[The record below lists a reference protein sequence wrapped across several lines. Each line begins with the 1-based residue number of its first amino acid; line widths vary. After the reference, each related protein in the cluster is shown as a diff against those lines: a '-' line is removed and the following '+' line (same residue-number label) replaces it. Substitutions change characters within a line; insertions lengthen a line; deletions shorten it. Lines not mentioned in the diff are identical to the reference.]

1 MQANTLHTFQCASI
15 ALIRNGSCFTFNDL
29 FCGTHNTHSSK
40 AVARVPPHISHL
52 EKQGVAGAL
61 VRGLLDAL
69 DVGHRQVV
77 PDRLHLVRHAARVVD
92 PPRPVVLNGVSMSS
106 VDVDKGSYIRECS
119 CSTRRRYIN
128 IYVYGVLQV
137 HIYYIPAKGPSPRVG
152 MKSSVSKHGQ
162 HHGRIRIEN
171 KGYCSCIYAPA
182 TQQGHAYMHED
193 GRAQATPHDKTRQHR
208 KTKKG
213 LSEAF

>member
-1 MQANTLHTFQCASI
+1 M
-15 ALIRNGSCFTFNDL
+15 
-29 FCGTHNTHSSK
+29 FCGTHNTLSSK

-119 CSTRRRYIN
+119 CSTRRERLQYSSPDNADIYIFMECYRF
-128 IYVYGVLQV
+128 IFT
-137 HIYYIPAKGPSPRVG
+137 I
-152 MKSSVSKHGQ
+152 
-162 HHGRIRIEN
+162 
-171 KGYCSCIYAPA
+171 
-182 TQQGHAYMHED
+182 T
-193 GRAQATPHDKTRQHR
+193 
-208 KTKKG
+208 
-213 LSEAF
+213 